1 MLLWN
6 QKLEKLTINGYKTG
20 QRTGSP
26 ETFGAMYNPTTLSHK
41 YKVNYDKKRAIG
53 SSGSSANYIFH
64 EPEELSLK
72 LVLDGTGVDMSGRI
86 SSFWGSKTVSE
97 RIQAFKK
104 AVYNMDGTT
113 HELYYL
119 TVSWGN
125 EPSFNCRLSDRDG
138 SPLRAELDIT
148 LIADNPVEK
157 TIKIA
162 GKSSPDLTHTR
173 IVKSGDTL
181 PQLTREIYGSPDY
194 YLRVA
199 QVNNL
204 NDFRNLTPGQ
214 ALVFPPL
221 SSAQPE
227 GSE

>member
-1 MLLWN
+1 MCFLFVGW
-6 QKLEKLTINGYKTG
+6 
-20 QRTGSP
+20 
-26 ETFGAMYNPTTLSHK
+26 
-41 YKVNYDKKRAIG
+41 
-53 SSGSSANYIFH
+53 
-64 EPEELSLK
+64 LK
-72 LVLDGTGVDMSGRI
+72 LFARHRDLAGARDVADAEYT
-86 SSFWGSKTVSE
+86 SF
-97 RIQAFKK
+97 
-104 AVYNMDGTT
+104 
-113 HELYYL
+113 
-119 TVSWGN
+119 
-125 EPSFNCRLSDRDG
+125 DRDG

-162 GKSSPDLTHTR
+162 GKGSPDLTHTR